1 MFVYDGL
8 AGASRTIQLRQRQTN
23 CVVCGDH
30 PSVSSLVDYEVFCSS
45 HSESKN
51 SYLLNADDR
60 VSCRDYYSLV
70 KSKKKHLL
78 IDVRPRT
85 EFEICHLDN
94 AICILTNVI
103 TVHCIAIFPQLL
115 NKAFP

>member
-8 AGASRTIQLRQRQTN
+8 AGASRTIQLRPWQAH

-30 PSVSSLVDYEVFCSS
+30 PSVSSLVDYQVFCSS
-45 HSESKN
+45 HSDNEN
-51 SYLLNADDR
+51 THLLNGDDR

-94 AICILTNVI
+94 AISILANKSSLYT
-103 TVHCIAIFPQLL
+103 LYSL
-115 NKAFP
+115 NH